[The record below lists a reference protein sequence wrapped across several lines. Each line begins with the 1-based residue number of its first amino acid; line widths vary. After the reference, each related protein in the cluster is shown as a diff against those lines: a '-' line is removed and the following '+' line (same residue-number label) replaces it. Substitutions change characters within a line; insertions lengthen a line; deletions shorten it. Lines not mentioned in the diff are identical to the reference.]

1 MTLRDGFMV
10 AAAILA
16 LASPAHAQTVKPKPL
31 QGGSISLGEVAG
43 NAYYTVEPA
52 GFRVV
57 ITLTRDTNR
66 PVRFEAVLT
75 QGQSITLSAP
85 REIGSTSEIIEITRE
100 GDAIVVTKPKT

>member
-1 MTLRDGFMV
+1 
-10 AAAILA
+10 
-16 LASPAHAQTVKPKPL
+16 
-31 QGGSISLGEVAG
+31 
-43 NAYYTVEPA
+43 
-52 GFRVV
+52 VV